1 MGHGDELVI
10 ADGNFPAASSARRL
24 VRSDGHPVP
33 EILDAVLSL
42 IPLDQYDEQ
51 HVALM
56 EVVPGDPA
64 KPEIWETF
72 RTIIKRHEP
81 EFGEFAMIERFAFYE
96 RAKRA
101 FAVVATG
108 ETSLYAN
115 VIVKKGVL

>member
-42 IPLDQYDEQ
+42 IPLDQYDKQ

-56 EVVPGDPA
+56 QVVPGDPT
-64 KPEIWETF
+64 ES
-72 RTIIKRHEP
+72 TIQKNLT
-81 EFGEFAMIERFAFYE
+81 AF
-96 RAKRA
+96 K
-101 FAVVATG
+101 
-108 ETSLYAN
+108 L
-115 VIVKKGVL
+115 